1 MIAVNRIIPLLCT
14 ILLTI
19 SWTNNTNEDFFLQ
32 YYQIINSNIQQE
44 RYEANLE
51 LIEKLVQQP
60 AYQELDCYR
69 KGKLLHKIGVSYYN
83 LLRDSEAIAYYR
95 NVVFNVWENC
105 PQVPPSE
112 RANTIYN
119 MGMSY
124 HYINDWESAKLYID
138 EALYIIENDAN
149 YSRLD
154 LADKYY
160 GVGNFYHKLNDAF
173 RSELYYRKAIGL
185 YQEFE
190 GTEAWRFEVLN
201 ELIALSLNFKDY
213 ENTKKYIDKA
223 LSIYKSFPTTIDQLN
238 LAWVYLNAGTTH
250 LELNEYANARQM
262 AKKALELLSEE
273 ADSFYYSIALELVA
287 MIQLE
292 EGELTKAEKNMYRVL
307 NIRKALYLNGE
318 SQHEIA
324 LAYENLCDILI
335 EKRTLGR
342 ADYHLGQAFEMLLPE
357 DTFDSHHLPIIRKSK
372 ARDDEQLIRLIEL
385 KTKILEARYQNSG
398 NVTFL
403 NTSLNAQ
410 HKIDS
415 LVKRG
420 LLSFQF
426 QQSKLDF
433 FEIRID
439 RYGEAIKDALRLY
452 KLTND
457 KFYLE
462 EAYQFSSKTKALILQ
477 QELNRINALETNTTE
492 AIVTEEQSLRKRM
505 DHLQDLL
512 FEATEDVKDSL
523 LQEYLVSQNELD
535 VFLQR
540 IEQNKPEYY
549 NERYKF
555 LEVPKVEEIQ
565 RQIPEDLAVLEF
577 FVSDTTMHGFWITKD
592 HFFSQTLPFP
602 QSLKTAITT
611 FVDQCNSP
619 LNPISESLSQEIF
632 QKTLQE
638 GLNKI
643 GKKIQRLCIIPDGPL
658 HSVSFEALS
667 NGGTYLIEDYAVSYA
682 YASALLDQG
691 KPTGMEPQMEYVGFG
706 TEYSELLNQKLRSK
720 KRFFGDEIL
729 GQLTMSQQEIEQA
742 AAIFQG
748 TTFTNDQATLDNFLE
763 HANDA
768 KIVHLS
774 LHGLVD
780 FDDPHRSCIIFDDSG
795 KEYLLSPQ
803 DLYQNRFKAQLVLLS
818 ACHSASGKIYQGEG
832 VQGMSRA
839 FLLGGARNI
848 LSSLWNA
855 SEASS
860 LQITTS
866 FLKNIKNGYSTDMA
880 LKEAKLDYLKM
891 ATPSQKH
898 PYYWANF
905 IILGEVDPTTPEGKF
920 PYIWVL
926 LLILPLFLLGYGFL
940 RKHLNTK

>member
-1 MIAVNRIIPLLCT
+1 MAVNRIVLLFYT
-14 ILLTI
+14 VLLTI
-19 SWTNNTNEDFFLQ
+19 SWTDNTNEDFFLR
-32 YYQIINSNIQQE
+32 YYQIINYNIQQE

-51 LIEKLVQQP
+51 LIGKLVQQP

-69 KGKLLHKIGVSYYN
+69 KGKILHKIGVSYYS

-95 NVVFNVWENC
+95 NVIFDVWENC
-105 PQVPPSE
+105 PRVPPSE

-124 HYINDWESAKLYID
+124 HYINDWESAKSYID
-138 EALYIIENDAN
+138 EALYIIENDVK
-149 YSRLD
+149 YPRLD

-201 ELIALSLNFKDY
+201 ELIAMSLNFKDY

-223 LSIYKSFPTTIDQLN
+223 LSIYKFFPDTIDQLN

-250 LELNEYANARQM
+250 LELKEYTTARQM

-273 ADSFYYSIALELVA
+273 ADPFYYSIALELVA

-292 EGELTKAEKNMYRVL
+292 EGELIGAEKNMYRVL
-307 NIRKALYLNGE
+307 NIRKTLYLNGE

-335 EKRTLGR
+335 KKGTLGR
-342 ADYHLGQAFEMLLPE
+342 ADHHLGQAFEMLLPE
-357 DTFDSHHLPIIRKSK
+357 DTFDSNYLPIIRKSK

-385 KTKILEARYQNSG
+385 KTKIFEARYQNSG

-403 NTSLNAQ
+403 NASLNAQ

-415 LVKRG
+415 IIKRG

-439 RYGEAIKDALRLY
+439 HYGKAIKDALQLY

-477 QELNRINALETNTTE
+477 QELNKVNALETSTTKD
-492 AIVTEEQSLRKRM
+492 IVEEEQSLRKNM
-505 DHLQDLL
+505 NDQQALL
-512 FEATEDVKDSL
+512 FEATESTKDSL
-523 LQEYLVSQNELD
+523 LQEYLVSQNKLD
-535 VFLQR
+535 AFLQR

-555 LEVPKVEEIQ
+555 LEVPTVEKIQ
-565 RQIPEDLAVLEF
+565 HQIPKDLAVVEF
-577 FVSDTTMHGFWITKD
+577 FVSDKAMYSFWITKD
-592 HFFSQTLPFP
+592 GFFSQTSPFHKDF
-602 QSLKTAITT
+602 KTAVTA

-619 LNPISESLSQEIF
+619 LNPITESLSTQIF
-632 QKTLQE
+632 KQTLQE

-643 GKKIQRLCIIPDGPL
+643 GKKVQRLCIIPDGPL
-658 HSVSFEALS
+658 HSISFEALS
-667 NGGTYLIEDYAVSYA
+667 YGDTYLIEDYAISYA
-682 YASALLDQG
+682 YAAALLDQG
-691 KPTGMEPQMEYVGFG
+691 KSTDAENQMEYVGFG

-729 GQLTMSQQEIEQA
+729 GQLTMSKQEIEQA

-748 TTFTNDQATLDNFLE
+748 TTFINEQATLDNFSK
-763 HANDA
+763 HANKA
-768 KIVHLS
+768 RIVHLS

-780 FDDPHRSCIIFDDSG
+780 FNDPHRSCIIFDDSRE
-795 KEYLLSPQ
+795 EYLLSPQ
-803 DLYQNRFKAQLVLLS
+803 DLYQNRLKAELVLLS

-866 FLKNIKNGYSTDMA
+866 FLENIKDGYSTDRA
-880 LKEAKLDYLKM
+880 LRQGKLDYLKT

-905 IILGEVDPTTPEGKF
+905 IILGEVDATSPNSEF
-920 PYIWVL
+920 PYVWIL
-926 LLILPLFLLGYGFL
+926 LLITTLFLLGYGFL
-940 RKHLNTK
+940 RKRLNTK